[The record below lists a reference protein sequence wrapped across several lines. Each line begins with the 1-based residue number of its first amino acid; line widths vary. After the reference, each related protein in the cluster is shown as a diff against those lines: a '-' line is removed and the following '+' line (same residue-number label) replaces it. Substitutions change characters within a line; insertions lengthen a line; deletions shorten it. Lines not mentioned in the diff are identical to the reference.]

1 MDIQKNIF
9 RAYDIRGIVGEG
21 ITEKNIILIG
31 TAIGTR
37 IRAENSKQVIVARD
51 GRLSGPFLHKAL
63 LTGLLQSG
71 CEIYDVGCVP
81 TPLLYFA
88 TKHLQIGSAIMLT
101 GSHNPA
107 EYNGLKVMIN
117 NKTLYNEKIL
127 DLYNIIQNETFITG
141 EGSLA
146 TKEIMPVYIEAIK
159 ANISLKKPLK
169 IVIDCGNG
177 VTGIIAPHLFAQLG
191 CAVVPLYCEVD
202 GNFPNHHPDPS
213 KMENLRDLQTAV
225 LAHKADIGFAFDGD
239 GDRVGVVDNTGK
251 VIWADKILMLLAQ
264 AVLVSNP
271 HAEIIYDVKSSKHIE
286 PFILAAGGKPLM
298 WKTGHSFIKAKMQE
312 TGALLAGEFSGH
324 FFIKDK
330 WNGFDDG
337 LYAAARLLEIL
348 AHSDMSSNEL
358 FATLPESMSTEE
370 LQITVGEE
378 EKFYI
383 IEKLKAHA
391 SFVNAEKILIDG
403 LRVVWPEGWGLI
415 RSSNTTPSIV
425 LRFEADNIDAL
436 QGIIYLFQEA
446 LFSIDPHLK
455 IPYFSW
461 K

>member
-330 WNGFDDG
+330 WNGLTMDCMQRHGF
-337 LYAAARLLEIL
+337 
-348 AHSDMSSNEL
+348 
-358 FATLPESMSTEE
+358 
-370 LQITVGEE
+370 
-378 EKFYI
+378 
-383 IEKLKAHA
+383 
-391 SFVNAEKILIDG
+391 
-403 LRVVWPEGWGLI
+403 
-415 RSSNTTPSIV
+415 
-425 LRFEADNIDAL
+425 
-436 QGIIYLFQEA
+436 
-446 LFSIDPHLK
+446 
-455 IPYFSW
+455 
-461 K
+461 